1 MNKFAGYGCISSVNI
16 PLNDEETVKNTKAY
30 IELEREIHNYFIAI
44 EDIHIDVITG
54 SYRNRRKLN
63 KIIKE
68 FSYGDTIFVSRIEAL
83 GFTTDE
89 VVKNYL
95 RIAEKGIGL
104 LLPDREK
111 HNGVSDLA
119 TTDFSFCPMHK
130 SQVEID
136 AICDKIKA
144 LQLKTNAG
152 RKTTSTQVF
161 LEDFEKVYWAYENYF
176 IPLETAV
183 SNNLYYVSRRK
194 FYQLCDEYEKSDR
207 YSIMLENEE
216 RKNNISEKPKRYG
229 KVPENFD
236 KLVQALCSAPSEQEL
251 FEECQK
257 LNIST
262 IHPIDFKRYY
272 LKNKSD
278 GHSIAI
284 KCAFNFAREID
295 DLYFLP
301 KDSERLPKKY

>member
-1 MNKFAGYGCISSVNI
+1 MNRFAAYGCISCVNI
-16 PLNDEETVKNTKAY
+16 SLKDEEAVKHTKVY
-30 IELEREIHNYFIAI
+30 EELVEELHNYFIAY
-44 EDIHIDVITG
+44 EDIYIDVITG

-68 FSYGDTIFVSRIEAL
+68 FSYGDTIFASRIESL

-89 VVKNYL
+89 VIKNYH

-104 LLPDREK
+104 LLPDRTKE
-111 HNGVSDLA
+111 NGVSDFA
-119 TTDFSFCPMHK
+119 TTDFSFCPINK
-130 SQVEID
+130 SFEEID
-136 AICDKIKA
+136 FICN
-144 LQLKTNAG
+144 QLKTIQLKPNAG
-152 RKTTSTQVF
+152 RRTTSTKVF
-161 LEDFEKVYWAYENYF
+161 PADFEKVYWAYENYF

-194 FYQLCDEYEKSDR
+194 FYQLCDEYEKSDK
-207 YSIMLENEE
+207 YSIMLQNEE

-236 KLVQALCSAPSEQEL
+236 KLVQALGSAPSEQDL
-251 FEECQK
+251 FEECRK
-257 LNIST
+257 LNIPV
-262 IHPIDFKRYY
+262 IHPIDYKRYY
-272 LKNKSD
+272 IKSMEN

-284 KCAFNFAREID
+284 KCAFNFAKEID

-301 KDSERLPKKY
+301 KNAERMQNGY

>member
-16 PLNDEETVKNTKAY
+16 PLNDEETIKNTKAY
-30 IELEREIHNYFIAI
+30 IELESEIHNYFIAI

-63 KIIKE
+63 RIIKE
-68 FSYGDTIFVSRIEAL
+68 FSYGDTIFISRIEAL

-89 VVKNYL
+89 VIKNYL

-111 HNGVSDLA
+111 QNGVSDFA

-130 SQVEID
+130 SKAEID
-136 AICDKIKA
+136 TICEQIKTI
-144 LQLKTNAG
+144 QLKPNAG
-152 RKTTSTQVF
+152 RRTTATKI
-161 LEDFEKVYWAYENYF
+161 LADDFERVYWAYENYF

-194 FYQLCDEYEKSDR
+194 FYQLCEEYEKSDK
-207 YSIMLENEE
+207 YLQMLVIEENE
-216 RKNNISEKPKRYG
+216 NNISEKPKRFG
-229 KVPENFD
+229 KVPADFD
-236 KLVQALCSAPSEQEL
+236 KLVKEIGAAPSEQEL
-251 FEECQK
+251 SEECRK
-257 LNIST
+257 LNIPV
-262 IHPIDFKRYY
+262 IHPIDYKRYY
-272 LKNKSD
+272 IKSMEN

-284 KCAFNFAREID
+284 KCAFQFAKDFD

-301 KDSERLPKKY
+301 KNAERY

>member
-1 MNKFAGYGCISSVNI
+1 MNKFAAYGCISCVNI
-16 PLNDEETVKNTKAY
+16 SLKDENAVKNTKAY
-30 IELEREIHNYFIAI
+30 IELESEIHNYFIAI

-54 SYRNRRKLN
+54 SYRNRKKLN
-63 KIIKE
+63 KILKE
-68 FSYGDTIFVSRIEAL
+68 FGYGDTIFISRIEAL

-89 VVKNYL
+89 VIKNYL
-95 RIAEKGIGL
+95 RIAEKGVGL

-119 TTDFSFCPMHK
+119 TTDFSFCPINK
-130 SQVEID
+130 SHEEID
-136 AICDKIKA
+136 YICKQLKTM
-144 LQLKTNAG
+144 QLKTNAG
-152 RKTTSTQVF
+152 RRTTSTKV
-161 LEDFEKVYWAYENYF
+161 LPVDFEKTYWAYENYF
-176 IPLETAV
+176 ISLETAV
-183 SNNLYYVSRRK
+183 SNNLFYVSRRK

-236 KLVQALCSAPSEQEL
+236 KLVQALGSAPSEQEL

-262 IHPIDFKRYY
+262 IHPIDYKRYCI
-272 LKNKSD
+272 KSMEE

-284 KCAFNFAREID
+284 KCAFNCAKDFD

-301 KDSERLPKKY
+301 KNAERY

>member
-1 MNKFAGYGCISSVNI
+1 MNKFAAYGCISCVNI
-16 PLNDEETVKNTKAY
+16 SLKDERAVKNTKAY
-30 IELEREIHNYFIAI
+30 IELESEVHNYFIAI

-54 SYRNRRKLN
+54 SYRNRKKLN
-63 KIIKE
+63 KILQE

-89 VVKNYL
+89 VIKNYL

-104 LLPDREK
+104 LLPDRTKE
-111 HNGVSDLA
+111 NGMSEFA
-119 TTDFSFCPMHK
+119 TTDFSFCPINK
-130 SQVEID
+130 SFEEID
-136 AICDKIKA
+136 FICK
-144 LQLKTNAG
+144 QLKTIQLKPNAG

-176 IPLETAV
+176 ISLETAV
-183 SNNLYYVSRRK
+183 ANNLFYVSRRK

-207 YSIMLENEE
+207 YLMMLEKEE
-216 RKNNISEKPKRYG
+216 TENHVSEKPKRYG
-229 KVPENFD
+229 KVPANFD
-236 KLVQALCSAPSEQEL
+236 KLVQKLGATPSVQEL
-251 FEECQK
+251 YEECRK
-257 LNIST
+257 LNMPAIN
-262 IHPIDFKRYY
+262 IIDFKRYY

-301 KDSERLPKKY
+301 KDAERLPKRY